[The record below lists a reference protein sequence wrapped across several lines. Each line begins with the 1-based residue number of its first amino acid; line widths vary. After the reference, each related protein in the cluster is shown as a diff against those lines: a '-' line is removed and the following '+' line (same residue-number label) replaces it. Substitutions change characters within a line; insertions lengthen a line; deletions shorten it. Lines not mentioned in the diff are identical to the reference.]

1 MEKAFKKQI
10 TIWKKA
16 VIKYRLSSSDCS
28 SELND
33 ILKVIRD
40 NGDEA
45 MIRRITQRYSK
56 YFISVNSNFKK
67 TKLIIKTTSLYPQNQ
82 KSCEIY
88 QKLMTTLLIWQ
99 PCLKSNQ
106 V

>member
-56 YFISVNSNFKK
+56 
-67 TKLIIKTTSLYPQNQ
+67 
-82 KSCEIY
+82 
-88 QKLMTTLLIWQ
+88 
-99 PCLKSNQ
+99 
-106 V
+106 